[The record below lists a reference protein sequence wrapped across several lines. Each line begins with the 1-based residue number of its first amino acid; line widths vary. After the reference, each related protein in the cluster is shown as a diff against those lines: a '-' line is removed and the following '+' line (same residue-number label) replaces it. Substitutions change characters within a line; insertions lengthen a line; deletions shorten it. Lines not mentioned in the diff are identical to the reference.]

1 MRPQTLLVT
10 GGMNG
15 NDYLSSTEILH
26 HGQHKWHTAA
36 ELPHSLTGL
45 RGINLDNKILMT
57 GRHHPRSYI
66 AILLM
71 QEVLMTNS
79 TFTMRSLSWMC
90 L

>member
-66 AILLM
+66 ANTPNAGGFDDQFNFLFHKGRRAY
-71 QEVLMTNS
+71 N
-79 TFTMRSLSWMC
+79 
-90 L
+90 